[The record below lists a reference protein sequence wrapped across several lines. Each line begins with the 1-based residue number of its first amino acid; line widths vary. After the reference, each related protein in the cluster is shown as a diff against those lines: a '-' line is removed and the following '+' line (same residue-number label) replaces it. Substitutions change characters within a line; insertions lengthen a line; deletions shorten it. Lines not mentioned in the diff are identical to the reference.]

1 MMSHWK
7 EDMIRFMTDASLH
20 SDFHAQLAK
29 EIARQLGSG
38 GHVCDAGCGLGYL
51 SRAMSPYFDKITSID
66 ISPNAIAGLQAQVAA
81 GQYSNIFPLCGDIRK
96 LPSESHYDKM
106 VFCLF
111 GKLGEIFDIS
121 KAQCRGKI
129 VIIKK
134 NWPCHTFSLT
144 HPPRKGRSLEEIC
157 GILEQLG
164 IDYSADTCAIELG
177 QPLRSK
183 ADAVRFFRLYSHDP
197 NPESIEFEHILPL
210 LQKGQSKEFPYYLP
224 ARKKL
229 GILTL
234 DARQIPETLPP
245 EMEAIL

>member
-1 MMSHWK
+1 MMFAWK
-7 EDMIRFMTDASLH
+7 EDMIRFMTDASEH
-20 SDFHAQLAK
+20 SDFHTLLAK
-29 EIARQLGSG
+29 EIAQRIGPG

-66 ISPNAIAGLQAQVAA
+66 ISPNAIARLQLQVQT
-81 GQYSNIFPLCGDIRK
+81 GQYPKIQPVCGDIHEI
-96 LPSESHYDKM
+96 LPETPYDKM

-111 GKLGEIFDIS
+111 GKLSEIFAIA

-144 HPPRKGRSLEEIC
+144 HPPRKGRSLEEVC
-157 GILEQLG
+157 DILERLG
-164 IDYSADTCAIELG
+164 IGYQADTCAIELG
-177 QPLRSK
+177 QPLRSE

-197 NPESIEFEHILPL
+197 DPEAITFQHILPL
-210 LQKGQSKEFPYYLP
+210 LQAGNREEFPYYLP

-234 DARQIPETLPP
+234 DARQIPEAFPAN
-245 EMEAIL
+245 METIL